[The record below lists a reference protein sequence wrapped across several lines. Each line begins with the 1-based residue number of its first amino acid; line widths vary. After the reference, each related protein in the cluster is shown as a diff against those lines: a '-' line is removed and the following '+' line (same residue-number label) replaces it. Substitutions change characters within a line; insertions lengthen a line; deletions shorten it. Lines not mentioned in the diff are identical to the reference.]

1 LLIKTG
7 TTALTPKAELKLSIR
22 VCGLWRRGI
31 SENFRSVLLDD
42 ADPSKLSLIIFFYN
56 INIQKQ
62 LWDRSYCRSPQ
73 SWLAQLAWGATARV

>member
-42 ADPSKLSLIIFFYN
+42 ADPSKLSLIIFFTT
-56 INIQKQ
+56 
-62 LWDRSYCRSPQ
+62 LTSRSSY
-73 SWLAQLAWGATARV
+73 GIEATAAAHKAGWLN